1 MRAREDALEPTE
13 RTAGSLQ
20 GWILVSASW
29 LSVVATSLIAPIL
42 PRMAA
47 HFASTPGVETMV
59 QLSIALPSLFVGL
72 LAGSAGILVD
82 RIGRRGVLMVGLVA
96 YALLGMAP
104 LWLNGLPA
112 ILISRCGVGVAE
124 AAIFTAGG
132 ALLGDYFRGQER
144 EKWFALQA
152 GSATLLAV
160 AMLLIGGALGEIS
173 WRAPFIIYA
182 LPLLQGALVLAF
194 IREPTRPTA
203 ILVQAKTAERF
214 DWRKVAVP
222 AAVSLFSSMAFF
234 VVVIQLG
241 FVLTQRGYASPA
253 LIGFGAAGSSLAVP
267 VGALLFRLMG
277 RWSPA
282 ARLAL
287 GFTLL
292 ALGFTII
299 GLAQGYGATVAGA
312 TVNSLGGGILI
323 PTLMSW
329 SLRDLNSTELGRGTG
344 IWNTA
349 FALGQ
354 FLSPLSVIA
363 ISSALGGLSN
373 TILTY
378 GAVTGVAALIAVF
391 ATRQSN
397 AGQTKLRT

>member
-1 MRAREDALEPTE
+1 
-13 RTAGSLQ
+13 
-20 GWILVSASW
+20 
-29 LSVVATSLIAPIL
+29 
-42 PRMAA
+42 
-47 HFASTPGVETMV
+47 
-59 QLSIALPSLFVGL
+59 
-72 LAGSAGILVD
+72 
-82 RIGRRGVLMVGLVA
+82 MVGLVA

-194 IREPTRPTA
+194 IQEPTRPAA
-203 ILVQAKTAERF
+203 ILVQAKTAEPF
-214 DWRKVAVP
+214 DWRKVALP
-222 AAVSLFSSMAFF
+222 AAVSLFSAMAFF

-329 SLRDLNSTELGRGTG
+329 SLRDLDSTELGRGTG

-378 GAVTGVAALIAVF
+378 GAVTGTAAVIAFV
-391 ATRQSN
+391 ATRHRN
-397 AGQTKLRT
+397 ADQTKLST